1 MVWCVCFNIAHIA
14 YAEDASDAEKER
26 VGGCDPDWDIWRCDE
41 PSLVSHGVQFS
52 LAKSLKYKMAGSKN
66 DHQIC
71 NGVGPL
77 LMLRYGNVA
86 VTERS
91 IADQLRIYAMI
102 IKDGRTSFED
112 HHDQFLRMHP
122 YELWMGFFFMSIPYC
137 LFLLGRP
144 KPALASIDTVGLSSW
159 DYDSSLKSAGSPANR
174 ASPGHPQSRKGRKGG
189 KAGKAATDNASAS
202 DAATAAVATAAT
214 TGAASVKSGSEGA
227 AGTGAGAVADGVVG
241 ENAVERLHRLSAN
254 FHGNTTTLK
263 DAMEA
268 LMRCVEYLCTDIS
281 DDDDDDD
288 GGDRFAAMTYSD
300 DRAPGANVLEQMN
313 DEEKKEEE
321 RYVNGA
327 SCTNG

>member
-1 MVWCVCFNIAHIA
+1 M
-14 YAEDASDAEKER
+14 
-26 VGGCDPDWDIWRCDE
+26 
-41 PSLVSHGVQFS
+41 
-52 LAKSLKYKMAGSKN
+52 
-66 DHQIC
+66 
-71 NGVGPL
+71 
-77 LMLRYGNVA
+77 A

-159 DYDSSLKSAGSPANR
+159 DYDSSLKSAGSPAHR
-174 ASPGHPQSRKGRKGG
+174 GSPSRPRGRKAGKAG

-202 DAATAAVATAAT
+202 DAAAAAVAAAAT
-214 TGAASVKSGSEGA
+214 GSEHPLAPNGWSAATAKSGSGRA
-227 AGTGAGAVADGVVG
+227 AGAGAVADGVVG

-268 LMRCVEYLCTDIS
+268 LMRCVEFLCTDIS
-281 DDDDDDD
+281 DDDGLSVEQALSIDDIASQH
-288 GGDRFAAMTYSD
+288 G
-300 DRAPGANVLEQMN
+300 APGANVREQMN